1 MNNYISSN
9 NNFLKNEFE
18 DSNSSMEHSL
28 NISDEENN
36 LIYQSDSPSYIV
48 LSGSKPLSLIIKRSR
63 PNTPHEYSNSKVDST
78 RLFDEF
84 KVTSSCG
91 KDKGD
96 QKLLLKDQSLLHD
109 SQSLL
114 SYNQSRSLLYDDQ
127 NEPFEIF
134 KLLPDT
140 PIEMSTNYKTCLAN
154 NSLIER
160 CLSNSTN
167 DETYSD
173 NKLKLPTNSKP
184 TFHRNPSTPTVV
196 IKNYN
201 NSFISSLSVATLK
214 LQSLKILPL
223 VSLEIKPSVP
233 TTPFFGVDV
242 GDVTGIWTESLTNI
256 EFVYLGPNFAL
267 LPSAVDTSGHIT
279 GIWGY
284 SYQTPNALLNHAL
297 NTIFRPI
304 SDLHDLAC
312 TTNKIENTTKQNSPD
327 SEVKKDVENK
337 TNSPTYQIKVPDSK
351 SFYMPTSD
359 SCDDNNINQS
369 QYHNWS
375 QDEGSVIIS
384 TNDCPSPL
392 LLENSCE
399 IVKSWAE
406 GQLLYSECVS
416 KKALPEIHST
426 TQITPKEPM
435 FDFKKALDNTRES
448 HSNDNAVVFSN
459 SKLGFVSSNISRA
472 KDAPA
477 CFTVKEIMKNT
488 SPQNNKDKILIE
500 YPDFKCDDNKPL
512 YMGDKAHSLQ
522 LTDCDE
528 IESNKTNVQETSS
541 LSDID
546 SSSVWHGTCPNMMKY
561 LFHDYCRNEVT
572 NITESPHPF
581 LIVKSKE
588 PKLALDSIKCLN
600 KEREITMVHEALK
613 ELNYNLCTTERDL
626 GTSNNG
632 ENNIYM
638 PSIPLM
644 TYTNK
649 EDSNISGDVH
659 DSVGIVLN
667 NSESIAKTS
676 TVSCKIPERTISTK
690 VSQLLVSDSNSSK
703 SELSLESSEI
713 MDECCGK
720 SPTKVSEPGFSEDT
734 MNFILGE
741 ISTKAPYRYDHSPL
755 LFSSDEENDLDN
767 DQEGKEIQ
775 LEPQELLQEAKIQSY
790 EQSRLNRLQ
799 ELLQGVP
806 PPPSYTIPQLNV
818 VEMLKQLKDN
828 HELMVSYSS
837 LGIKRKNTGKP
848 IEHSKYLPQSAT
860 FEEAITASWPE
871 SKQCFYHGISYNTS
885 VASEQFELLCQKL
898 AERFVGNE
906 MASSCNV
913 VQSSFQAGTGAN
925 HRKRRSTGQSPGRRL
940 SHLARRRQI
949 FSSANL
955 MNRSAGKLP
964 LSNLSHSCGEKRL
977 IMVES
982 KKKENKKNKTG
993 RVSHTKHMLENDSH
1007 SLPRKVAATKRALF
1021 KSPPLDGRMVPPSSG
1036 SLCNTNSDRKRIQ
1049 YFEEFTSSNTS
1060 NVKNHVSESKN
1071 NSMALYNNSFSVN
1084 NNLRLLKHCQ
1094 NKSSSNLKCHV
1105 NENGKRTIAELQ
1117 PLVRRGK
1124 CPRKLFQSP
1133 DKECK
1138 TSNQNILSKNVDT
1151 LRTENLKSI
1160 EQIIGK
1166 DSTLIETANI
1176 KQGGHLAT
1184 NSTSGDLSGAH
1195 KKKLLWAVAE
1205 ALRGVGIGLLNPL
1218 FRPCA
1223 SSLARVCRSLLPDLM
1238 TPCNN
1243 QHNGSTSE
1251 RMLKLAQEH
1260 VQTVVK
1266 NREHTSS

>member
-1 MNNYISSN
+1 
-9 NNFLKNEFE
+9 
-18 DSNSSMEHSL
+18 MEHSL
-28 NISDEENN
+28 NSSDEENN

-63 PNTPHEYSNSKVDST
+63 PNTPHENSNSNVET
-78 RLFDEF
+78 ATLFDEF
-84 KVTSSCG
+84 KVASSCSN
-91 KDKGD
+91 DKGD
-96 QKLLLKDQSLLHD
+96 KKLLLKDQSILHD
-109 SQSLL
+109 NQNLL
-114 SYNQSRSLLYDDQ
+114 SYNQSRGLLDDNQ
-127 NEPFEIF
+127 NGPLENL

-140 PIEMSTNYKTCLAN
+140 PIEMSNNYKTCLAN

-160 CLSNSTN
+160 FLSNATN
-167 DETYSD
+167 DATYSD
-173 NKLKLPTNSKP
+173 NNLKLPTNSKP
-184 TFHRNPSTPTVV
+184 TFHQTLVS
-196 IKNYN
+196 KNCN
-201 NSFISSLSVATLK
+201 NSFISSLSVVTLK
-214 LQSLKILPL
+214 LQSLKTLPL

-233 TTPFFGVDV
+233 TTPVFGVDV
-242 GDVTGIWTESLTNI
+242 GNVTGIWTESLINI

-267 LPSAVDTSGHIT
+267 LPSAVDTSGHVT

-284 SYQTPNALLNHAL
+284 SHRTPNALLNHAL
-297 NTIFRPI
+297 NTIVRPI
-304 SDLHDLAC
+304 SDSHDLAC
-312 TTNKIENTTKQNSPD
+312 TTNKIENTPKQNSPA
-327 SEVKKDVENK
+327 SEVKKEGENK
-337 TNSPTYQIKVPDSK
+337 ANSTTYQIKVPDSK
-351 SFYMPTSD
+351 LFYMPISD
-359 SCDDNNINQS
+359 GCDDNNIKQS
-369 QYHNWS
+369 QYNWS
-375 QDEGSVIIS
+375 QDETSAIIS
-384 TNDCPSPL
+384 TNYCTSPL

-399 IVKSWAE
+399 NVKSWAE
-406 GQLLYSECVS
+406 GQLLYSEYVS

-426 TQITPKEPM
+426 IQITPKKPI
-435 FDFKKALDNTRES
+435 FDFKKAPDNTREFC
-448 HSNDNAVVFSN
+448 SNDSAVVFSN
-459 SKLGFVSSNISRA
+459 AKLGFVSSNISRA

-477 CFTVKEIMKNT
+477 CFTVKEIMNNT

-522 LTDCDE
+522 LADCDE

-541 LSDID
+541 LSATN
-546 SSSVWHGTCPNMMKY
+546 SSSVCEGTCPNMMKY
-561 LFHDYCRNEVT
+561 LFHDYCRNEAT

-581 LIVKSKE
+581 LIVKSKD
-588 PKLALDSIKCLN
+588 PKLALDSIKCL
-600 KEREITMVHEALK
+600 KEEREITMGHEAFK
-613 ELNYNLCTTERDL
+613 ELNYNSCAAERDL

-632 ENNIYM
+632 ENNICM
-638 PSIPLM
+638 PSISIM
-644 TYTNK
+644 TYINK
-649 EDSNISGDVH
+649 KDSTISGDVH

-676 TVSCKIPERTISTK
+676 TVSCKIPEITINTK
-690 VSQLLVSDSNSSK
+690 VSQLLVNDSSSSK
-703 SELSLESSEI
+703 SELSLESSKI
-713 MDECCGK
+713 MDECCGN
-720 SPTKVSEPGFSEDT
+720 SPAKVSEPGFSEDT
-734 MNFILGE
+734 MNYIFGGM
-741 ISTKAPYRYDHSPL
+741 STKTPYRYDHSPL
-755 LFSSDEENDLDN
+755 LFSSDEENELDN
-767 DQEGKEIQ
+767 DQEEKELQ
-775 LEPQELLQEAKIQSY
+775 LEPQELLQEAKIQYY

-837 LGIKRKNTGKP
+837 LGIKRKNTGKT
-848 IEHSKYLPQSAT
+848 IGHSKYLPRTAT

-913 VQSSFQAGTGAN
+913 VQSSFQAGTSAN

-955 MNRSAGKLP
+955 MNRTAGKLQ

-982 KKKENKKNKTG
+982 RKNENKKNKTG

-1021 KSPPLDGRMVPPSSG
+1021 KSPPLNGKMVPPSSG

-1060 NVKNHVSESKN
+1060 NVKNHASDSKN
-1071 NSMALYNNSFSVN
+1071 NSRALYNNSFSVK
-1084 NNLRLLKHCQ
+1084 NNLLLKNCQ
-1094 NKSSSNLKCHV
+1094 NKSSNNLKCHV
-1105 NENGKRTIAELQ
+1105 NGNGKRTIAEFQ

-1138 TSNQNILSKNVDT
+1138 MSNQNILSKNIDT

-1166 DSTLIETANI
+1166 GSTLIETANI

-1184 NSTSGDLSGAH
+1184 TSTSGDLSGAH

-1223 SSLARVCRSLLPDLM
+1223 SSLARVCRSFLPDLI

-1243 QHNGSTSE
+1243 QYNGSTSE

>member
-1 MNNYISSN
+1 
-9 NNFLKNEFE
+9 
-18 DSNSSMEHSL
+18 
-28 NISDEENN
+28 
-36 LIYQSDSPSYIV
+36 
-48 LSGSKPLSLIIKRSR
+48 
-63 PNTPHEYSNSKVDST
+63 
-78 RLFDEF
+78 
-84 KVTSSCG
+84 
-91 KDKGD
+91 
-96 QKLLLKDQSLLHD
+96 
-109 SQSLL
+109 
-114 SYNQSRSLLYDDQ
+114 
-127 NEPFEIF
+127 
-134 KLLPDT
+134 
-140 PIEMSTNYKTCLAN
+140 
-154 NSLIER
+154 
-160 CLSNSTN
+160 
-167 DETYSD
+167 
-173 NKLKLPTNSKP
+173 
-184 TFHRNPSTPTVV
+184 
-196 IKNYN
+196 
-201 NSFISSLSVATLK
+201 
-214 LQSLKILPL
+214 
-223 VSLEIKPSVP
+223 
-233 TTPFFGVDV
+233 
-242 GDVTGIWTESLTNI
+242 
-256 EFVYLGPNFAL
+256 
-267 LPSAVDTSGHIT
+267 
-279 GIWGY
+279 
-284 SYQTPNALLNHAL
+284 
-297 NTIFRPI
+297 
-304 SDLHDLAC
+304 
-312 TTNKIENTTKQNSPD
+312 
-327 SEVKKDVENK
+327 
-337 TNSPTYQIKVPDSK
+337 
-351 SFYMPTSD
+351 
-359 SCDDNNINQS
+359 
-369 QYHNWS
+369 
-375 QDEGSVIIS
+375 
-384 TNDCPSPL
+384 
-392 LLENSCE
+392 
-399 IVKSWAE
+399 
-406 GQLLYSECVS
+406 
-416 KKALPEIHST
+416 
-426 TQITPKEPM
+426 
-435 FDFKKALDNTRES
+435 
-448 HSNDNAVVFSN
+448 
-459 SKLGFVSSNISRA
+459 
-472 KDAPA
+472 
-477 CFTVKEIMKNT
+477 
-488 SPQNNKDKILIE
+488 
-500 YPDFKCDDNKPL
+500 
-512 YMGDKAHSLQ
+512 
-522 LTDCDE
+522 
-528 IESNKTNVQETSS
+528 
-541 LSDID
+541 
-546 SSSVWHGTCPNMMKY
+546 
-561 LFHDYCRNEVT
+561 
-572 NITESPHPF
+572 
-581 LIVKSKE
+581 
-588 PKLALDSIKCLN
+588 
-600 KEREITMVHEALK
+600 MVHEAFK

-734 MNFILGE
+734 MNFILGG

-755 LFSSDEENDLDN
+755 LFSSDEENELDN

-837 LGIKRKNTGKP
+837 LGKP

-1021 KSPPLDGRMVPPSSG
+1021 KSPPLDGRMVLPSSG

-1060 NVKNHVSESKN
+1060 NVKNHVK
-1071 NSMALYNNSFSVN
+1071 
-1084 NNLRLLKHCQ
+1084 
-1094 NKSSSNLKCHV
+1094 
-1105 NENGKRTIAELQ
+1105 
-1117 PLVRRGK
+1117 
-1124 CPRKLFQSP
+1124 
-1133 DKECK
+1133 
-1138 TSNQNILSKNVDT
+1138 
-1151 LRTENLKSI
+1151 
-1160 EQIIGK
+1160 
-1166 DSTLIETANI
+1166 
-1176 KQGGHLAT
+1176 
-1184 NSTSGDLSGAH
+1184 
-1195 KKKLLWAVAE
+1195 

>member
-18 DSNSSMEHSL
+18 DSNSSIEHSL

-63 PNTPHEYSNSKVDST
+63 PNTPHENSNSKVDST
-78 RLFDEF
+78 RLFDDF
-84 KVTSSCG
+84 KAVSSCG

-109 SQSLL
+109 SQS
-114 SYNQSRSLLYDDQ
+114 RGLLYDNQ
-127 NEPFEIF
+127 NGPLEIL

-140 PIEMSTNYKTCLAN
+140 SIEISNNYKTCLAN
-154 NSLIER
+154 NSLIES

-167 DETYSD
+167 VVTYSN

-184 TFHRNPSTPTVV
+184 TFHKNPPTPTVG

-201 NSFISSLSVATLK
+201 NSFISSLSVATFK
-214 LQSLKILPL
+214 LQSLKIFPL
-223 VSLEIKPSVP
+223 VSIEIKPSVP

-256 EFVYLGPNFAL
+256 EFVYLGPNIAL
-267 LPSAVDTSGHIT
+267 LPSGLDTSGHIT

-312 TTNKIENTTKQNSPD
+312 TTNKIENTPKQNSPV
-327 SEVKKDVENK
+327 SELKKDLENK
-337 TNSPTYQIKVPDSK
+337 SNSPTYQIKVPDSK

-375 QDEGSVIIS
+375 QDEGSAIIS
-384 TNDCPSPL
+384 TSDCPSL
-392 LLENSCE
+392 LSENSCE

-416 KKALPEIHST
+416 KRALPEIHST
-426 TQITPKEPM
+426 IQITPKEPM
-435 FDFKKALDNTRES
+435 FDFKKISDTREF

-459 SKLGFVSSNISRA
+459 AKLGFVSSNISRA

-477 CFTVKEIMKNT
+477 CFTVKEIMNNT
-488 SPQNNKDKILIE
+488 SPRNNKDKILIE
-500 YPDFKCDDNKPL
+500 YPDFKCDDNKLL

-528 IESNKTNVQETSS
+528 ESNKTNVQETSS

-546 SSSVWHGTCPNMMKY
+546 SSSVWHGTSPNMMKY

-600 KEREITMVHEALK
+600 KEREITMEHEAFK
-613 ELNYNLCTTERDL
+613 ELNYSLCTTERDL

-632 ENNIYM
+632 ENNIYT
-638 PSIPLM
+638 PSISLM

-649 EDSNISGDVH
+649 EDSTISGDVH

-676 TVSCKIPERTISTK
+676 TVRCKIPERMISTK
-690 VSQLLVSDSNSSK
+690 ISQLLVSDSNSSK

-713 MDECCGK
+713 MDECCGN
-720 SPTKVSEPGFSEDT
+720 SPTKVSEPGYSEDT
-734 MNFILGE
+734 ISFILGE
-741 ISTKAPYRYDHSPL
+741 MSTKAPYRYDHSPL
-755 LFSSDEENDLDN
+755 LFSSDEENELDN
-767 DQEGKEIQ
+767 DREKKEIQ

-818 VEMLKQLKDN
+818 AEMLKQLKDN

-837 LGIKRKNTGKP
+837 L
-848 IEHSKYLPQSAT
+848 
-860 FEEAITASWPE
+860 
-871 SKQCFYHGISYNTS
+871 
-885 VASEQFELLCQKL
+885 
-898 AERFVGNE
+898 ERFVGNE

-964 LSNLSHSCGEKRL
+964 LSTLSHSCGEKRL

-982 KKKENKKNKTG
+982 N
-993 RVSHTKHMLENDSH
+993 
-1007 SLPRKVAATKRALF
+1007 
-1021 KSPPLDGRMVPPSSG
+1021 
-1036 SLCNTNSDRKRIQ
+1036 
-1049 YFEEFTSSNTS
+1049 
-1060 NVKNHVSESKN
+1060 
-1071 NSMALYNNSFSVN
+1071 
-1084 NNLRLLKHCQ
+1084 
-1094 NKSSSNLKCHV
+1094 NLKCHV

-1138 TSNQNILSKNVDT
+1138 TSNQNILSKNIDT

-1166 DSTLIETANI
+1166 DSTLIGTANI

>member
-1 MNNYISSN
+1 
-9 NNFLKNEFE
+9 
-18 DSNSSMEHSL
+18 MEHSL
-28 NISDEENN
+28 NSSDEENN

-63 PNTPHEYSNSKVDST
+63 PNTPHENSNSNVESAT
-78 RLFDEF
+78 LFDEF
-84 KVTSSCG
+84 KVASSCSN
-91 KDKGD
+91 DKGD
-96 QKLLLKDQSLLHD
+96 KKLLLKDQSILHD
-109 SQSLL
+109 NQNLL
-114 SYNQSRSLLYDDQ
+114 SYNQSRGLLYDNQ
-127 NEPFEIF
+127 NGPLENL

-140 PIEMSTNYKTCLAN
+140 PIEMSNNYKTCLAN

-160 CLSNSTN
+160 FLSNSTN
-167 DETYSD
+167 DATYSD
-173 NKLKLPTNSKP
+173 NNLKLPTNSKP
-184 TFHRNPSTPTVV
+184 TFHQNPSTQTLVS
-196 IKNYN
+196 KNCN
-201 NSFISSLSVATLK
+201 NSFISSLSVVTLK
-214 LQSLKILPL
+214 LQSLKTLPL

-233 TTPFFGVDV
+233 ATPVFGVDV
-242 GDVTGIWTESLTNI
+242 GNVTGIWTESLINI

-267 LPSAVDTSGHIT
+267 LPSAVDTSGHVT

-284 SYQTPNALLNHAL
+284 SHRTPNALLNHAL
-297 NTIFRPI
+297 NTIVRPI
-304 SDLHDLAC
+304 SDSHDLAC
-312 TTNKIENTTKQNSPD
+312 TTNKIENTPKQNSPA
-327 SEVKKDVENK
+327 SEVKKEGENK
-337 TNSPTYQIKVPDSK
+337 ANSTTYQIKVPDSK
-351 SFYMPTSD
+351 SFYMPISD
-359 SCDDNNINQS
+359 GCDDNNIKQS
-369 QYHNWS
+369 QYNWS
-375 QDEGSVIIS
+375 QDETSAIIS
-384 TNDCPSPL
+384 TNYCTSPL

-399 IVKSWAE
+399 NVKSWAE
-406 GQLLYSECVS
+406 GQLLYSEYVS

-426 TQITPKEPM
+426 IQITPKKPI
-435 FDFKKALDNTRES
+435 FDFKKAPDNTREFC
-448 HSNDNAVVFSN
+448 SNDSAVVFSN
-459 SKLGFVSSNISRA
+459 AKLGFVSSNISRA

-477 CFTVKEIMKNT
+477 CFTVKEIMNNT

-522 LTDCDE
+522 LADCDE

-541 LSDID
+541 LSATN
-546 SSSVWHGTCPNMMKY
+546 SSSVWEGTCPNMMKY
-561 LFHDYCRNEVT
+561 LFHDYCRNEAT

-581 LIVKSKE
+581 LIVKSKD
-588 PKLALDSIKCLN
+588 PKLALDSIKCL
-600 KEREITMVHEALK
+600 KEEREITMGHEAFK
-613 ELNYNLCTTERDL
+613 ELNYNSCAAERDL

-632 ENNIYM
+632 ENNICM
-638 PSIPLM
+638 PSISIM
-644 TYTNK
+644 TYINK
-649 EDSNISGDVH
+649 EDSTISGDVH

-676 TVSCKIPERTISTK
+676 TVSCKIPEITINTK
-690 VSQLLVSDSNSSK
+690 VSQLLVNDSSSSK

-713 MDECCGK
+713 MDECCGN
-720 SPTKVSEPGFSEDT
+720 SPAKVSEPGFSEDI
-734 MNFILGE
+734 MNYIFGGM
-741 ISTKAPYRYDHSPL
+741 STKTPYRYDHSPL
-755 LFSSDEENDLDN
+755 LFSSDEENELDN
-767 DQEGKEIQ
+767 DQEEKELQ
-775 LEPQELLQEAKIQSY
+775 LEPQELLQEAKIQYY

-837 LGIKRKNTGKP
+837 LGIKRKNTGKT
-848 IEHSKYLPQSAT
+848 IGHSKYLPRTAT

-913 VQSSFQAGTGAN
+913 VQSSFQAGTSAN

-955 MNRSAGKLP
+955 MNRTAGKLP

-982 KKKENKKNKTG
+982 
-993 RVSHTKHMLENDSH
+993 
-1007 SLPRKVAATKRALF
+1007 
-1021 KSPPLDGRMVPPSSG
+1021 
-1036 SLCNTNSDRKRIQ
+1036 
-1049 YFEEFTSSNTS
+1049 
-1060 NVKNHVSESKN
+1060 
-1071 NSMALYNNSFSVN
+1071 
-1084 NNLRLLKHCQ
+1084 
-1094 NKSSSNLKCHV
+1094 
-1105 NENGKRTIAELQ
+1105 RTIAEFQ

-1138 TSNQNILSKNVDT
+1138 MSNQNILSKNIDT

-1166 DSTLIETANI
+1166 GSTLIGTANI

-1184 NSTSGDLSGAH
+1184 TSTSGDLSGAH

-1223 SSLARVCRSLLPDLM
+1223 SSLARVCRSFLPDLI

-1243 QHNGSTSE
+1243 QYNGSTSE

>member
-1 MNNYISSN
+1 MSN
-9 NNFLKNEFE
+9 
-18 DSNSSMEHSL
+18 
-28 NISDEENN
+28 
-36 LIYQSDSPSYIV
+36 
-48 LSGSKPLSLIIKRSR
+48 
-63 PNTPHEYSNSKVDST
+63 
-78 RLFDEF
+78 
-84 KVTSSCG
+84 
-91 KDKGD
+91 
-96 QKLLLKDQSLLHD
+96 
-109 SQSLL
+109 
-114 SYNQSRSLLYDDQ
+114 
-127 NEPFEIF
+127 
-134 KLLPDT
+134 
-140 PIEMSTNYKTCLAN
+140 NYKTCLAN

-167 DETYSD
+167 VVTYSD

-184 TFHRNPSTPTVV
+184 TFHKNPPTLTVG

-201 NSFISSLSVATLK
+201 NSFISSLSVATFK
-214 LQSLKILPL
+214 LQSLKIFPL

-256 EFVYLGPNFAL
+256 EFVYLGPNIAL

-284 SYQTPNALLNHAL
+284 SYQTPNALLNLAL

-312 TTNKIENTTKQNSPD
+312 TTNKIENTPKQNSPV

-337 TNSPTYQIKVPDSK
+337 ANSPTYQINVPDSK

-359 SCDDNNINQS
+359 SCDDNNINQG
-369 QYHNWS
+369 QYNWS
-375 QDEGSVIIS
+375 QDEGSAFIS
-384 TNDCPSPL
+384 TSDCPSL

-416 KKALPEIHST
+416 KRALPEIHST
-426 TQITPKEPM
+426 IQITPKEPM
-435 FDFKKALDNTRES
+435 FDFKEVPDTRKF

-459 SKLGFVSSNISRA
+459 AKLGFVSSNISRA

-477 CFTVKEIMKNT
+477 CFTVKEIMNNT
-488 SPQNNKDKILIE
+488 SPRNNKDKILIE
-500 YPDFKCDDNKPL
+500 YPDFKCDDNNIL

-546 SSSVWHGTCPNMMKY
+546 SSSVRHSTCPNMMKY
-561 LFHDYCRNEVT
+561 LFHDYCRKEVT

-588 PKLALDSIKCLN
+588 PKLALNSIKCLN
-600 KEREITMVHEALK
+600 KEREITMGHEAFK
-613 ELNYNLCTTERDL
+613 ELNYNLCTTERDPE
-626 GTSNNG
+626 TSNNG

-638 PSIPLM
+638 PSISLM
-644 TYTNK
+644 THTNK
-649 EDSNISGDVH
+649 EDSTISGDVH

-676 TVSCKIPERTISTK
+676 TVRCNIPERMISTK

-703 SELSLESSEI
+703 SELSIESSEI
-713 MDECCGK
+713 MDECCGN

-734 MNFILGE
+734 INFIFGE
-741 ISTKAPYRYDHSPL
+741 MSTKAPYRYDHSPL
-755 LFSSDEENDLDN
+755 LFSSDEENELDN
-767 DQEGKEIQ
+767 DQEEKEIQ

-818 VEMLKQLKDN
+818 VEMLKKLKDN

-837 LGIKRKNTGKP
+837 LGVKRKRTGKP
-848 IEHSKYLPQSAT
+848 NEHSKYLPQSAT

-977 IMVES
+977 IM
-982 KKKENKKNKTG
+982 
-993 RVSHTKHMLENDSH
+993 
-1007 SLPRKVAATKRALF
+1007 
-1021 KSPPLDGRMVPPSSG
+1021 
-1036 SLCNTNSDRKRIQ
+1036 
-1049 YFEEFTSSNTS
+1049 
-1060 NVKNHVSESKN
+1060 
-1071 NSMALYNNSFSVN
+1071 
-1084 NNLRLLKHCQ
+1084 
-1094 NKSSSNLKCHV
+1094 
-1105 NENGKRTIAELQ
+1105 
-1117 PLVRRGK
+1117 
-1124 CPRKLFQSP
+1124 
-1133 DKECK
+1133 
-1138 TSNQNILSKNVDT
+1138 
-1151 LRTENLKSI
+1151 
-1160 EQIIGK
+1160 
-1166 DSTLIETANI
+1166 
-1176 KQGGHLAT
+1176 
-1184 NSTSGDLSGAH
+1184 
-1195 KKKLLWAVAE
+1195 KLLWAVAE

-1223 SSLARVCRSLLPDLM
+1223 SSLARVCRSLLPDLI